1 MTGPAIVQPAS
12 SDKRKAP
19 LYSRLQFKK
28 TLAPFVSKGGS
39 RGRPGGPGPPPL
51 CLDENEAR
59 RAETTFF
66 LGRGPPVSEGLDRQL
81 FSGLF

>member
-1 MTGPAIVQPAS
+1 MADPG
-12 SDKRKAP
+12 D
-19 LYSRLQFKK
+19 
-28 TLAPFVSKGGS
+28 G
-39 RGRPGGPGPPPL
+39 PGGLVPPL

-66 LGRGPPVSEGLDRQL
+66 LGRDLPLSEGLDRPL

>member
-1 MTGPAIVQPAS
+1 MTGPAIVRPAS
-12 SDKRKAP
+12 SDKWKAP

-28 TLAPFVSKGGS
+28 LWPLSSAMADPGDG
-39 RGRPGGPGPPPL
+39 PGGPVPPL

>member
-1 MTGPAIVQPAS
+1 MVDPGDGP
-12 SDKRKAP
+12 
-19 LYSRLQFKK
+19 
-28 TLAPFVSKGGS
+28 GGS
-39 RGRPGGPGPPPL
+39 VPPL

-66 LGRGPPVSEGLDRQL
+66 LGRDLPLSEGLDRPL